1 MSFRKFKPDDLILN
15 TMKTYPTC
23 EFFIFDSRVWYN
35 NKPDH
40 VGKVSSM
47 VPTGIESHRGKGNI
61 SLYEQNVDRVAGATG
76 RYMPPIESPY
86 FDADNPIPDKK
97 IIYPFITK
105 DGAGSSFKT
114 VGPTTYANEF
124 AYGDVLTSSYPLTAS
139 ITRNLMYAAG
149 ALADDGTIPED
160 DDHEDQQ
167 FTKPNYRQWY
177 SLRNRLNFYG
187 LRSQHYLVSSSHG
200 NKDEQDINLISI
212 PSIFWGSTIKR
223 GSLSLKWYL
232 TGTLIAEAQD
242 VRQNGELIQTGPS
255 GSTGSGSVAGV
266 VLYDEGF
273 LVLTGAWDLND
284 AITVG
289 LGTASAH
296 KPSWKFFGAGANDGV
311 NQAGAGSSYNKA
323 SFNLSF
329 KGTTETQ
336 VMTMFAHA
344 RRGQANYS
352 NNPTFLRHGQR
363 FLETTSSYIYEENP
377 TRTILNTVSSSYS
390 DYTASFKRQVYIS
403 RIALYD
409 GNKNLI
415 GIASLSN
422 PVLKEEDR
430 DLTFKI
436 RLDI

>member
-23 EFFIFDSRVWYN
+23 EFFIFDSRIWYN

-40 VGKVSSM
+40 VGKVSPT

-61 SLYEQNVDRVAGATG
+61 SLYEQNVDRVAGDTG
-76 RYMPPIESPY
+76 RYMPPVESPY

-114 VGPTTYANEF
+114 VGTTTYANEF
-124 AYGDVLTSSYPLTAS
+124 TYGDVLTSSYPLTAS
-139 ITRNLMYAAG
+139 ITRNLMYSAG
-149 ALADDGTIPED
+149 QRRYQVDEEFPKKHPFESGPT
-160 DDHEDQQ
+160 
-167 FTKPNYRQWY
+167 YRQWY

-242 VRQNGELIQTGPS
+242 IKQNGELIQIGPS
-255 GSTGSGSVAGV
+255 GSLGSGSVAGV

-273 LVLTGAWDLND
+273 LILTGGYELND
-284 AITVG
+284 TVTVG

-296 KPSWKFFGAGANDGV
+296 KPSWLFFGAGANDGV
-311 NQAGAGSSYNKA
+311 NQAGAGSTYSKA

-344 RRGQANYS
+344 RRGKANYS
-352 NNPTFLRHGQR
+352 NNPTFLRHGQK

-377 TRTILNTVSSSYS
+377 TRTIVNTVSSSYS

-403 RIALYD
+403 RVALYD

-415 GIASLSN
+415 GIATLSN